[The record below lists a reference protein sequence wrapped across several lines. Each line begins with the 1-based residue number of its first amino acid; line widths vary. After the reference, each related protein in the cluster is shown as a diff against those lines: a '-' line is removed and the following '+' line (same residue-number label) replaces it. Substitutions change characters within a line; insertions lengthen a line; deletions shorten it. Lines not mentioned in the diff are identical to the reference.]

1 MGQVGFTAR
10 RSSPPPSDCGGD
22 PTQPP
27 PAKSRKTS
35 HRVAIDSLGE
45 DLLLEVFLRLPSL
58 ATLVRAALTCRAWR
72 AAVASSPSF
81 RRRFRELHPQPLL
94 GVFCD
99 PRSHDLPVFLPSHG
113 RDRDVLAAI
122 RGGDFLLT
130 RHLRDLDD
138 DAPLRWRVSDC
149 RDGYLLLVNSDAG
162 LVATVNPMA
171 PWMTDFI
178 NMPFRITNSANNAA
192 DATGQDEYLP
202 ISLDVHLIC
211 SEEDPMSF
219 QLVWL
224 CHDESRVQ
232 ATVFSN
238 DTNGWC
244 YLPWVD
250 IEAKASSVAPHEG
263 NKHWLKPGM
272 QANGLIFWP
281 FKNKEHMLMLDT
293 NTMEFTVHEF
303 PIFSEAQQGCSFAV
317 GETKDDIPCIVC
329 VVGTTVSVWMRKF
342 DEKGVE
348 RWRFADS
355 VLSSEEAN
363 QLGIHGGLKVVTIND
378 GFVYLATTEMIFSLC
393 IETKKIEKL
402 FPMSFRSHHL
412 HPYIMAWPPSL
423 VGNYG
428 KFAAPRLSHQC
439 LTAN

>member
-1 MGQVGFTAR
+1 MGQVWFTAR
-10 RSSPPPSDCGGD
+10 RSSPPPRPANDAPAGGGD

-35 HRVAIDSLGE
+35 HRTAIDSLGE
-45 DLLLEVFLRLPSL
+45 DLLLDIFLRLPTL
-58 ATLVRAALTCRAWR
+58 ASLVRAALTCRAWR
-72 AAVASSPSF
+72 PAVASSPSF
-81 RRRFRELHPQPLL
+81 RRRFRDLHPPPLL

-99 PRSHDLPVFLPSHG
+99 PRGHGLPVFLPSHG

-130 RHLRDLDD
+130 RRLRDLDD
-138 DAPLRWRVSDC
+138 GGAPLRWRVSDC
-149 RDGYLLLVNSDAG
+149 RGGYLLLVNSDAG

-171 PWMTDFI
+171 PRMTDFI
-178 NMPFRITNSANNAA
+178 NMPFRINDSAANNAGAA
-192 DATGQDEYLP
+192 DATGQEEESSP
-202 ISLDVHLIC
+202 ISLDLHLIC

-238 DTNGWC
+238 GTNGWC
-244 YLPWVD
+244 HLPWVD
-250 IEAKASSVAPHEG
+250 IEARASPVAPHDG

-281 FKNKEHMLMLDT
+281 FKNKEHMLVLDT
-293 NTMEFTVHEF
+293 NTMKFTVHEI
-303 PIFSEAQQGCSFAV
+303 PVFSEVQQGCSFAV
-317 GETKDDIPCIVC
+317 GETKDDVPCIVC

-342 DEKGVE
+342 NEKGVE

-355 VLSSEEAN
+355 ILSSEEAN
-363 QLGIHGGLKVVTIND
+363 QLGIHGGLKVVT
-378 GFVYLATTEMIFSLC
+378 L
-393 IETKKIEKL
+393 
-402 FPMSFRSHHL
+402 
-412 HPYIMAWPPSL
+412 
-423 VGNYG
+423 
-428 KFAAPRLSHQC
+428 
-439 LTAN
+439 